1 MSDNLKAFGFITQTS
16 RNSLKIY
23 GNPRIKPSGQI
34 KIAAS
39 LDHRIQMCSV
49 LLAASTPAPV
59 IVQGISTIKTS
70 FPNFFL
76 LLKKIGLQVKYEI

>member
-1 MSDNLKAFGFITQTS
+1 MKVYGSPS
-16 RNSLKIY
+16 KIY
-23 GNPRIKPSGQI
+23 SQKKQI
-34 KIAAS
+34 KIKAS